1 MSDDL
6 EKRVYHLEIMM
17 AQIERL
23 EEKRG
28 LQIDTLITQVDRLV
42 SRVDSL
48 LDRMDKTEKEMETM
62 RKDVWNSKLVAKA
75 TVWLA
80 GTVVGGA
87 VLTVLAFL
95 SGANNG

>member
-6 EKRVYHLEIMM
+6 EKRVYHLELTM
-17 AQIERL
+17 AQLERL

-48 LDRMDKTEKEMETM
+48 LDRMDKTETKLEEM
-62 RKDVWNSKLVAKA
+62 KNDVWNSKLVTKA
-75 TVWLA
+75 TIWLA

-87 VLTVLAFL
+87 VLTVFAVIT
-95 SGANNG
+95 GAAQ